1 MGERAQSGKRS
12 FAHSL
17 FHLFILYNM
26 QRLTVAGRLLI
37 TALVLA
43 AAFFAFRYFGGN
55 EALRKL
61 APKNNT
67 SQESDNDTKYQE
79 SETMPRADNQT
90 ASGAVEESTASD
102 NSASSAGSSDNATSD
117 TPRRAFTYTPPAPQS
132 GKLKGVV
139 ELGASGFNSFIIRVD
154 DQKRWKLEKAE
165 FGNSLV
171 MENMASDDD
180 IRTGLKRYIGKMLD
194 FGVGGRDIHFVVS
207 SGATKAEGTQ
217 KITKALK
224 SLNYVVNT
232 VTPEQEGSL
241 GLRSVLPADYF
252 DNAFVAD
259 IGSGNTKI
267 AWKENGATKA
277 LETYGAKYYENGTSD
292 EAVTTGVKAKA
303 EQIPASHRK
312 TCFIIGGVPFELA
325 KAVRKDKERYT
336 VLDAPSAYKLEN
348 AKSKAGLNIY
358 RAIADATGTNQFV
371 FDWDA
376 NFTIGYLLTLK

>member
-1 MGERAQSGKRS
+1 
-12 FAHSL
+12 
-17 FHLFILYNM
+17 M

-37 TALVLA
+37 TALILA

-55 EALRKL
+55 EALKKL
-61 APKNNT
+61 APKDKEYSE
-67 SQESDNDTKYQE
+67 SQTL
-79 SETMPRADNQT
+79 PRADNET
-90 ASGAVEESTASD
+90 AAGAVEES
-102 NSASSAGSSDNATSD
+102 SASSSSSSDEAAGSSSS
-117 TPRRAFTYTPPAPQS
+117 RQAFSYTAPEPQN
-132 GKLKGVV
+132 GQLKGVV
-139 ELGASGFNSFIIRVD
+139 ELGASGFNSFIVRID

-171 MENMASDDD
+171 MENMATDND
-180 IRTGLKRYIGKMLD
+180 IRAGLKSYIGKMLD
-194 FGVGGRDIHFVVS
+194 FGVGGRNIQFVVS
-207 SGATKAEGTQ
+207 SGAVKAEGTQ
-217 KITKALK
+217 KIIKALK

-241 GLRSVLPADYF
+241 GLRAVLPTEFY
-252 DNAFVAD
+252 DNSFVTD

-267 AWKENGATKA
+267 SWKEGSSTKA
-277 LETYGAKYYENGTSD
+277 LETYGAKYFENNTSD
-292 EAVTTGVKAKA
+292 ETVSTEVKAKA
-303 EQIPASHRK
+303 KQIPADHRK

-325 KAVRKDKERYT
+325 KSVRKGKERYT

-358 RAIADATGTNQFV
+358 RSIAEATGCNQFV